1 MNGEKTAVHILI
13 DAGLSYLSS
22 TLFHDSIALSPEP
35 DRIPIFLI

>member
-1 MNGEKTAVHILI
+1 MNGEKTAVQILI
-13 DAGLSYLSS
+13 DAGLSS